1 LATPVP
7 PERGLA
13 HFRNVYLSSIRAT
26 GAKTAFD
33 VSATPQNPL
42 EDFHFDNLTIDAQSA
57 GKVANAKNW
66 TLTGV
71 TIHAADGSQ
80 LTFTDS
86 SGITL
91 KDDSGIAPKAQP

>member
-1 LATPVP
+1 
-7 PERGLA
+7 
-13 HFRNVYLSSIRAT
+13 
-26 GAKTAFD
+26 

-57 GKVANAKNW
+57 GKVENAKNW

-80 LTFTDS
+80 LTFTDG